1 MTKLASFLLSALLL
15 CGLVAI
21 QAKNNISI
29 GEPQRLP
36 VSVTLVQ

>member
-21 QAKNNISI
+21 QAKINISI
-29 GEPQRLP
+29 AEPQRLP